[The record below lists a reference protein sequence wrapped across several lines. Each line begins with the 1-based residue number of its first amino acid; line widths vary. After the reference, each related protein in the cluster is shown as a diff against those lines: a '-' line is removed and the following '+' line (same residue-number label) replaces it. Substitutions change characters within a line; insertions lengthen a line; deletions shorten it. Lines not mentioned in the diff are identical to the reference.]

1 MKLCSVF
8 SAAIIVICALFA
20 SCANTSPEIFASSAS
35 VVFDYRDN
43 SSYPK
48 VRLSVFT
55 ETESDARRAASI
67 KIVSQNG
74 GMEWTA
80 DEPLIV
86 GSDKRQWAGYTG
98 FVWPDGSAP
107 EEGTYTLDYT
117 DAQGRTV
124 QNTFVLAFP
133 KNLAETKAADAV
145 KKLGNDALEY
155 IAAYMADGTLIYYN
169 KRKPEWNTDGALWD
183 GIKLASSIR
192 ICYSAGGGSVI
203 CLMPE
208 QQRPSSKNAQ

>member
-1 MKLCSVF
+1 MKSRYAF
-8 SAAIIVICALFA
+8 SAAMIVLCALFA

-35 VVFDYRDN
+35 VVFDYRDEE
-43 SSYPK
+43 SYPK

-55 ETESDARRAASI
+55 ETGSDARRAASV

-80 DEPLIV
+80 EAPLVI
-86 GSDKRQWAGYTG
+86 GAERRQWAGYTG
-98 FVWPDGSAP
+98 FVWPDGRAP
-107 EEGTYTLDYT
+107 EEGSYTVQYT

-124 QNTFVLAFP
+124 QNTFVLDFP
-133 KNLAETKAADAV
+133 ENLAETKATDAV
-145 KKLGNDALEY
+145 KKLGNDAQEY

-169 KRKPEWNTDGALWD
+169 RRKPEWNTDGALWD

-192 ICYSAGGGSVI
+192 ICYSVRNGSVI